1 MNTIN
6 SEIKWTAF
14 KAALESNLDGMV
26 NTFRG
31 EKSGV
36 DIDNAMQFIDKIFV
50 HSLGNTLEYHIK
62 NNVLPDSKIAIK
74 TMVETLMSIIHSME
88 ANLEDLSPLLS
99 KDEAKQFGQAAV
111 WMPVMIGVALDMCI
125 VNHRHQHVLDL
136 SIDKV
141 VESES
146 EDASAELDGLLGSLG
161 IGKE

>member
-14 KAALESNLDGMV
+14 KAALESNLDGLV
-26 NTFRG
+26 TTFRG
-31 EKSGV
+31 EKAGV

-74 TMVETLMSIIHSME
+74 TMVETIMSIIHSME
-88 ANLEDLSPLLS
+88 ANLEDHSPLLS
-99 KDEAKQFGQAAV
+99 KDEAKQFGQAAA

-125 VNHRHQHVLDL
+125 VNHRHSTTLDVH
-136 SIDKV
+136 IDKLV
-141 VESES
+141 DSSSEEVS
-146 EDASAELDGLLGSLG
+146 GELDGLLGSLG
-161 IGKE
+161 ITKE